1 MGMMRRRILKSH
13 VKKLDWLNLE
23 LVRFQRQHWHKKT
36 THFSP
41 PGLVLVS
48 NHNLQ
53 KQIFFLWFF
62 ILYFEKT
69 LEFHI
74 VAQKSLTKER
84 KKKYFCKYRKL
95 SASLDSVLISVTNHL
110 WIMIYDILPTY
121 DFVAYLWFIAHLWF
135 CCLFM
140 IYCLFIWGLCV
151 VSLHSLFTKDY
162 FWSGDDSFILPVV
175 QNHIYDLWFIH
186 MIMIYND
193 DDDDKG
199 ND

>member
-1 MGMMRRRILKSH
+1 MRRRILKSH

-74 VAQKSLTKER
+74 VAQKSLTKREKR
-84 KKKYFCKYRKL
+84 NTFANTESSPQCGVHITWFC
-95 SASLDSVLISVTNHL
+95 SDLIHEPPLNYDL
-110 WIMIYDILPTY
+110 WY
-121 DFVAYLWFIAHLWF
+121 IAHLWF

-140 IYCLFIWGLCV
+140 IYCPLM
-151 VSLHSLFTKDY
+151 
-162 FWSGDDSFILPVV
+162 ILLP
-175 QNHIYDLWFIH
+175 IYDLLFIYSRSVCCFPPFAIHQRLLLIRWWFIH
-186 MIMIYND
+186 TSSCTKPHLWSMVYSYD
-193 DDDDKG
+193 YDL
-199 ND
+199 

>member
-23 LVRFQRQHWHKKT
+23 LVRFQQQHWHKNNP
-36 THFSP
+36 FFP
-41 PGLVLVS
+41 PGFVLVH
-48 NHNLQ
+48 NNLQ
-53 KQIFFLWFF
+53 NKYFWFC
-62 ILYFEKT
+62 IWYFDKI

-140 IYCLFIWGLCV
+140 IYCLFIQGLCV

-175 QNHIYDLWFIH
+175 QNHIYDLGFIH
-186 MIMIYND
+186 MITIYND